1 MAMRMAVMA
10 LRKAAEARMNTSRAR
25 WLSVSSLSRSLR
37 ELLGGGLPMLPAP
50 LASGRSGR
58 SVIVARVRVVARAR
72 PRPSGHAIASHASQI
87 CESLPG
93 LRWRRIIRQFV
104 LAGIRA
110 LDFEFVKQERWADHG
125 GGDSAS
131 AIADQRIVA
140 DRNQIAAQSAR
151 VEFVENR
158 AAHQLFVTIG

>member
-37 ELLGGGLPMLPAP
+37 ELLGGGLPILPAP

-58 SVIVARVRVVARAR
+58 SVIVALVRVAARAQAK
-72 PRPSGHAIASHASQI
+72 PFGHATASHASQI
-87 CESLPG
+87 RESLPG
-93 LRWRRIIRQFV
+93 LRWRWIIRQFV

-110 LDFEFVKQERWADHG
+110 LDLELVKQERRADHG
-125 GGDSAS
+125 GGDSAR

-140 DRNQIAAQSAR
+140 DGNDPLVSNRSGGIATTVISPSD
-151 VEFVENR
+151 
-158 AAHQLFVTIG
+158 